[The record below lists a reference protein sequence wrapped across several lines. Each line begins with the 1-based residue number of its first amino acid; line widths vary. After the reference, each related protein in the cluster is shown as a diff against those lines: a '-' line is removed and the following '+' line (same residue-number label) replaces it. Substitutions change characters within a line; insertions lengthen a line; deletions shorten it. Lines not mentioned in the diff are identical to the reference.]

1 MAARN
6 AKGSNLMILRK
17 NRTVNSLESDK
28 LANGPYRTTELFACT
43 PLESRDAQVKDF
55 KTLRYATKDSKQAM
69 TAVIDFVCK
78 GSNIFIFK

>member
-1 MAARN
+1 M
-6 AKGSNLMILRK
+6 
-17 NRTVNSLESDK
+17 NSLESDK
-28 LANGPYRTTELFACT
+28 LANGPCRTTELFACT
-43 PLESRDAQVKDF
+43 PPESRDAQVKDF